1 MHRKLTSKGLT
12 SFCRETG
19 ETDYAKAGIADGYGR
34 FVSVITM
41 NGNQKCPLE
50 AAPMGWFFLL
60 AMDGIGLFK
69 QYLLGRFWFVAGRH
83 RRGHCP
89 LPRKGS
95 SQLMVA

>member
-1 MHRKLTSKGLT
+1 LGWAPAKRFARVPLS

-60 AMDGIGLFK
+60 AMDGRDRSKID
-69 QYLLGRFWFVAGRH
+69 RI
-83 RRGHCP
+83 
-89 LPRKGS
+89 
-95 SQLMVA
+95 